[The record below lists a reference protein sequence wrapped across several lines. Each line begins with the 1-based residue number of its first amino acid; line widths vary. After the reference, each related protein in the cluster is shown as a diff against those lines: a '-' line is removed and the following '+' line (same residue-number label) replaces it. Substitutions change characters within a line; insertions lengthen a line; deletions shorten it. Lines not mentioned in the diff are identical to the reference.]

1 MPSLKKNGGRKITG
15 RAHEINSEC
24 SIAPYLGYHCTN
36 ITMSHKIIDGKKQAQ
51 VIINEVQVRV
61 SKLKDL
67 GWQPH
72 LISIDIGDS
81 EAVSL
86 YIKNQQRA
94 AEKVGIA
101 FEHHHYPGNITQ
113 REMLAAI
120 QALNVDPRVTG
131 IILQRPV
138 PHTLDLEELENSIH
152 HIKDV
157 EGMSSSN
164 IGNIVYGDSSLG
176 PCTSL
181 ASVEL
186 LRSTGLNLRGLE
198 VVVVGH
204 SEIVGKPV
212 ALLLV
217 EELATV
223 TICHHGT
230 RNLTYHTRQADA
242 LFVAVGKPGL
252 ITADMVKPG
261 AAVIDIGINQ
271 VDVVLPDGTHTTK
284 VVGDVD
290 YDSVHEV
297 AGWITP
303 VPGGVGPMTVAMLLR
318 NTVVATERQK
328 QQYEEALRV

>member
-1 MPSLKKNGGRKITG
+1 MAL
-15 RAHEINSEC
+15 
-24 SIAPYLGYHCTN
+24 
-36 ITMSHKIIDGKKQAQ
+36 SHKIIDGKKQAQ
-51 VIINEVQVRV
+51 IVMDGVRTRV
-61 SKLKDL
+61 TLLKEL
-67 GWQPH
+67 GWP
-72 LISIDIGDS
+72 LRLVSIDIGDS
-81 EAVSL
+81 PAVSL
-86 YIKNQQRA
+86 YISNQKRA
-94 AEKVGIA
+94 CDQVGIG
-101 FEHHHYPGNITQ
+101 FEHRHYPGNITQ
-113 REMLAAI
+113 GELLAALH
-120 QALNVDPRVTG
+120 ALNVDPRVTG

-138 PHTLDLEELENSIH
+138 PSTLDLEQLENAIH
-152 HIKDV
+152 PSKDV
-157 EGMSSSN
+157 EGMSSAN

-230 RNLTYHTRQADA
+230 RNLAYHTRQADA

-252 ITADMVKPG
+252 ITAEMVKPG
-261 AAVIDIGINQ
+261 AAVIDIGINHIEVTQ
-271 VDVVLPDGTHTTK
+271 PDGSRISK
-284 VVGDVD
+284 IVGDVD
-290 YDSVHEV
+290 FDSVHEV

-328 QQYEEALRV
+328 QRYEEVMRE

>member
-1 MPSLKKNGGRKITG
+1 
-15 RAHEINSEC
+15 
-24 SIAPYLGYHCTN
+24 
-36 ITMSHKIIDGKKQAQ
+36 MSHKIIDGKKQAQ
-51 VIINEVQVRV
+51 IIKDEVKARV
-61 SKLKDL
+61 SKLKEL

-72 LISIDIGDS
+72 LISVDVGDS
-81 EAVSL
+81 GAVSL

-94 AEKVGIA
+94 AEQVGIE

-138 PHTLDLEELENSIH
+138 PPTLDLEELESTIH

-242 LFVAVGKPGL
+242 LIVAVGKPGL

-271 VDVVLPDGTHTTK
+271 VEAISPDGIHSTK
-284 VVGDVD
+284 IVGDVD
-290 YDSVHEV
+290 FDSVHEV

-303 VPGGVGPMTVAMLLR
+303 VPGGVGPVTVAMLLR

-328 QQYEEALRV
+328 QHYEDTMHV

>member
-1 MPSLKKNGGRKITG
+1 MD
-15 RAHEINSEC
+15 
-24 SIAPYLGYHCTN
+24 
-36 ITMSHKIIDGKKQAQ
+36 HKIIDGKKHAQ
-51 VIINEVQVRV
+51 IIKEEVRARV
-61 SKLKDL
+61 GALKEL
-67 GWQPH
+67 GWKPR
-72 LISIDIGDS
+72 LISIDIG
-81 EAVSL
+81 EIGAVRL
-86 YIKNQQRA
+86 FIKNQQKACA
-94 AEKVGIA
+94 AAGIEYENRH
-101 FEHHHYPGNITQ
+101 FPLDVTQ
-113 REMLAAI
+113 REVLAAI
-120 QALNVDPRVTG
+120 HTLNADPRVTG

-138 PHTLDLEELENSIH
+138 PRSIDLEELANAVHPSM
-152 HIKDV
+152 DV

-164 IGNIVYGDSSLG
+164 IGNIVYGDSALG

-186 LRSTGLNLRGLE
+186 LKATGLNLQGLE

-230 RNLTYHTRQADA
+230 RNLSYHTRQADA
-242 LFVAVGKPGL
+242 LIVAVGKPGL

-271 VDVVLPDGTHTTK
+271 IDVTLPDGTQGKKT
-284 VVGDVD
+284 VGDVD
-290 YDSVHEV
+290 FEAVKQV

-303 VPGGVGPMTVAMLLR
+303 VPGGVGPVTVAMLLK
-318 NTVVATERQK
+318 NTIVATERQK
-328 QQYEEALRV
+328 KRYEEAMRV

>member
-1 MPSLKKNGGRKITG
+1 MDGVRTRVTLLK
-15 RAHEINSEC
+15 E
-24 SIAPYLGYHCTN
+24 
-36 ITMSHKIIDGKKQAQ
+36 
-51 VIINEVQVRV
+51 
-61 SKLKDL
+61 L
-67 GWQPH
+67 GWP
-72 LISIDIGDS
+72 LRLVSIDIGDS
-81 EAVSL
+81 PAVSL
-86 YIKNQQRA
+86 YISNQKRA
-94 AEKVGIA
+94 CDQVGIG
-101 FEHHHYPGNITQ
+101 FEHRHYPGNITQ
-113 REMLAAI
+113 GELLAALH
-120 QALNVDPRVTG
+120 ALNVDPRATG

-138 PHTLDLEELENSIH
+138 PSTLDLEQLENAIH
-152 HIKDV
+152 PSKDV
-157 EGMSSSN
+157 EGMSSAN

-230 RNLTYHTRQADA
+230 RNLAYHTRQADA

-252 ITADMVKPG
+252 ITAEMVKPG
-261 AAVIDIGINQ
+261 AAVIDIGINHIEVTQ
-271 VDVVLPDGTHTTK
+271 PDGSRISK
-284 VVGDVD
+284 IVGDVD
-290 YDSVHEV
+290 FDSVHEV

-328 QQYEEALRV
+328 QRYEEVMRE

>member
-1 MPSLKKNGGRKITG
+1 MD
-15 RAHEINSEC
+15 
-24 SIAPYLGYHCTN
+24 
-36 ITMSHKIIDGKKQAQ
+36 HKIIDGKKLAQ
-51 VIINEVQVRV
+51 TVKDDVRTRV
-61 SKLKDL
+61 TKLREL
-67 GWQPH
+67 GWAPR
-72 LISIDIGDS
+72 LVSVDIGES
-81 EAVSL
+81 PATAL
-86 YIKNQQRA
+86 FIKNQQRA
-94 AEKVGIA
+94 CDNVGIA
-101 FEHHHYPGNITQ
+101 YENHHYPANITQ
-113 REMLAAI
+113 RETLAAI

-138 PHTLDLEELENSIH
+138 PAALDLEQLENAMHPS
-152 HIKDV
+152 KDV
-157 EGMSSSN
+157 EGMSSAN

-186 LRSTGLNLRGLE
+186 LRSTGLNIRGLE

-217 EELATV
+217 EDLATV

-242 LFVAVGKPGL
+242 LIVAVGKPGL

-261 AAVIDIGINQ
+261 AAVIDIGINH
-271 VDVVLPDGTHTTK
+271 VDTTLPDGTTGRK

-290 YDSVHEV
+290 FESVKEV

-328 QQYEEALRV
+328 QRYEEAMRA

>member
-1 MPSLKKNGGRKITG
+1 M
-15 RAHEINSEC
+15 E
-24 SIAPYLGYHCTN
+24 
-36 ITMSHKIIDGKKQAQ
+36 HKIIDGKKHAQ
-51 VIINEVQVRV
+51 QVKDEVRARV
-61 SKLKDL
+61 DELKKL
-67 GWQPH
+67 GWSPR
-72 LISIDIGDS
+72 LVSIDIG
-81 EAVSL
+81 EIGPVRL
-86 YIKNQQRA
+86 FIKHQQKA
-94 AEKVGIA
+94 CAEVGI
-101 FEHHHYPGNITQ
+101 EYENRHYPEDVTQ
-113 REMLAAI
+113 REVLAAI
-120 QALNVDPRVTG
+120 QALNADPRVTG

-138 PHTLDLEELENSIH
+138 PRSLDLEALENTMHPS
-152 HIKDV
+152 KDV
-157 EGMSSSN
+157 EGMSSAN

-186 LRSTGLNLRGLE
+186 LKATGLNLRGLE

-217 EELATV
+217 EDLATV

-230 RNLTYHTRQADA
+230 RNLSYHTRQADA
-242 LFVAVGKPGL
+242 LVVAVGKPGL

-271 VDVVLPDGTHTTK
+271 VDVTLPDGTVTK
-284 VVGDVD
+284 KTVGDVD
-290 YDSVHEV
+290 FEAVQRV

-318 NTVVATERQK
+318 NTVVATERQRK
-328 QQYEEALRV
+328 RYEEAMRAS

>member
-1 MPSLKKNGGRKITG
+1 MAL
-15 RAHEINSEC
+15 
-24 SIAPYLGYHCTN
+24 
-36 ITMSHKIIDGKKQAQ
+36 SHKIIDGKKQAQ
-51 VIINEVQVRV
+51 IVMEGVRTRV
-61 SKLKDL
+61 TLLKEL
-67 GWQPH
+67 GWQ
-72 LISIDIGDS
+72 LRLVSIDIGDS
-81 EAVSL
+81 PAVSL
-86 YIKNQQRA
+86 YITNQKRA
-94 AEKVGIA
+94 CDQVGIG
-101 FEHHHYPGNITQ
+101 FEHRHYSGNITQ
-113 REMLAAI
+113 GELLAALH
-120 QALNVDPRVTG
+120 ALNVDPRVTG

-138 PHTLDLEELENSIH
+138 PSTLDLEQLENAIH
-152 HIKDV
+152 PSKDV
-157 EGMSSSN
+157 EGMSSAN

-230 RNLTYHTRQADA
+230 RNLAYHTRQADA

-252 ITADMVKPG
+252 ITAEMVKPG
-261 AAVIDIGINQ
+261 AAVIDIGINHIEVTQ
-271 VDVVLPDGTHTTK
+271 PDGSRISK
-284 VVGDVD
+284 IVGDVD
-290 YDSVHEV
+290 FDSVHEV

-328 QQYEEALRV
+328 QRYEEVMRE

>member
-1 MPSLKKNGGRKITG
+1 MAL
-15 RAHEINSEC
+15 
-24 SIAPYLGYHCTN
+24 
-36 ITMSHKIIDGKKQAQ
+36 SHKIIDGKKQAQ
-51 VIINEVQVRV
+51 IVVDGVRTRV
-61 SKLKDL
+61 TLLKEL
-67 GWQPH
+67 GWP
-72 LISIDIGDS
+72 LRLVSIDIGDS
-81 EAVSL
+81 PAVSL
-86 YIKNQQRA
+86 YISNQKRA
-94 AEKVGIA
+94 CDQVGIG
-101 FEHHHYPGNITQ
+101 FEHRHYPGNIT
-113 REMLAAI
+113 RGELLAALH
-120 QALNVDPRVTG
+120 ALNVDPRATG

-138 PHTLDLEELENSIH
+138 PSTLDLEQLENAIH
-152 HIKDV
+152 PSKDV
-157 EGMSSSN
+157 EGMSSAN

-230 RNLTYHTRQADA
+230 RNLAYHTRQADA

-252 ITADMVKPG
+252 ITAEMVKPG
-261 AAVIDIGINQ
+261 AAVIDIGINHIEVTQ
-271 VDVVLPDGTHTTK
+271 PDGSRRSK
-284 VVGDVD
+284 IVGDVD
-290 YDSVHEV
+290 FDSVHEV

-328 QQYEEALRV
+328 QRYEEVMRE

>member
-1 MPSLKKNGGRKITG
+1 
-15 RAHEINSEC
+15 
-24 SIAPYLGYHCTN
+24 
-36 ITMSHKIIDGKKQAQ
+36 MSHKIIDGKKLAQ
-51 VIINEVQVRV
+51 VVKDEVCTRV
-61 SKLKDL
+61 NMLRDL
-67 GWQPH
+67 GWLPR
-72 LISIDIGDS
+72 LVSVDIGDS
-81 EAVSL
+81 AAASL
-86 YIKNQQRA
+86 FIKNQQKA
-94 AEKVGIA
+94 CAEVGI
-101 FEHHHYPGNITQ
+101 EYENRHYPANVTQ

-120 QALNVDPRVTG
+120 HALNADPRVTG

-138 PHTLDLEELENSIH
+138 PKTSDLEALENAIH
-152 HIKDV
+152 PSKDV
-157 EGMSSSN
+157 EGMSSAN

-198 VVVVGH
+198 VVMVGH

-230 RNLTYHTRQADA
+230 RNLGYHTRQADA
-242 LFVAVGKPGL
+242 LIVAVGKPGL

-261 AAVIDIGINQ
+261 AAVIDIGINLIE
-271 VDVVLPDGTHTTK
+271 VTKPDGTKGTK
-284 VVGDVD
+284 TVGDVD
-290 YDSVHEV
+290 FESVHEV

-328 QQYEEALRV
+328 KRYEDAMRE

>member
-1 MPSLKKNGGRKITG
+1 
-15 RAHEINSEC
+15 
-24 SIAPYLGYHCTN
+24 
-36 ITMSHKIIDGKKQAQ
+36 MSHKIIDGKKHAQ
-51 VIINEVQVRV
+51 IVKDEVSTRV
-61 SKLKDL
+61 SALKNL
-67 GWQPH
+67 GWQPR
-72 LISIDIGDS
+72 LVSIDVGDS
-81 EAVSL
+81 DAVAL
-86 YIKNQQRA
+86 FIKNQKLACSQ
-94 AEKVGIA
+94 VGIEY
-101 FEHHHYPGNITQ
+101 EHRHYAADVTQ
-113 REMLAAI
+113 REVLAAI
-120 QALNVDPRVTG
+120 QALNADPRVTG

-138 PHTLDLEELENSIH
+138 PNTLDLEELENAMH
-152 HIKDV
+152 PTKDV
-157 EGMSSSN
+157 EGMSSAN
-164 IGNIVYGDSSLG
+164 IGNIVYGDSSIG

-186 LRSTGLNLRGLE
+186 LRTTGLDIRGLE

-204 SEIVGKPV
+204 SEIVGKPI

-242 LFVAVGKPGL
+242 LIVAVGKPGL

-261 AAVIDIGINQ
+261 AAVIDIGINY
-271 VDVVLPDGTHTTK
+271 VDVTLPDGTQGKK

-290 YDSVHEV
+290 FESVQHV

-303 VPGGVGPMTVAMLLR
+303 VPGGVGPVTVAMLLR

-328 QQYEEALRV
+328 KRYEDAMRQ

>member
-1 MPSLKKNGGRKITG
+1 MD
-15 RAHEINSEC
+15 
-24 SIAPYLGYHCTN
+24 
-36 ITMSHKIIDGKKQAQ
+36 HKIIDGKKLAQ
-51 VIINEVQVRV
+51 TVKDDVHARV
-61 SKLKDL
+61 LKLKEL
-67 GWQPH
+67 GWQPR
-72 LISIDIGDS
+72 LISMDIGDS
-81 EAVSL
+81 AAVSL
-86 YIKNQQRA
+86 YINNQQRA
-94 AEKVGIA
+94 AEKVGIE
-101 FEHHHYPGNITQ
+101 FEHHHYPGDITQ
-113 REMLAAI
+113 REVLAAI
-120 QALNVDPRVTG
+120 QTLNVNPRITG

-138 PHTLDLEELENSIH
+138 PKSLDLEELENAINH
-152 HIKDV
+152 TKDV
-157 EGMSSSN
+157 EGMSSAN

-186 LRSTGLNLRGLE
+186 LKSTGLNLRGLE

-212 ALLLV
+212 ALFLV
-217 EELATV
+217 EDLATV

-230 RNLTYHTRQADA
+230 RNLSYHTRQADA
-242 LFVAVGKPGL
+242 LIVAVGKPGL

-271 VDVVLPDGTHTTK
+271 VDVTLPDGTHTTK
-284 VVGDVD
+284 IVGDVD
-290 YDSVHEV
+290 FESVHQV

-328 QQYEEALRV
+328 LKYEEAMHA

>member
-1 MPSLKKNGGRKITG
+1 
-15 RAHEINSEC
+15 
-24 SIAPYLGYHCTN
+24 
-36 ITMSHKIIDGKKQAQ
+36 MSHKIIDGKKQAQ
-51 VIINEVQVRV
+51 IIKDEVQARV
-61 SKLKDL
+61 AKLRVL
-67 GWQPH
+67 GWQPR
-72 LISIDIGDS
+72 LISIDVGDS
-81 EAVSL
+81 PAVSL

-94 AEKVGIA
+94 AEKVGIE
-101 FEHHHYPGNITQ
+101 FEHHHYPGNTTQ
-113 REMLAAI
+113 REMLAVI
-120 QALNVDPRVTG
+120 QALNMDPRVTG

-138 PHTLDLEELENSIH
+138 PRTLDLEELENTIH

-271 VDVVLPDGTHTTK
+271 IDVPLSDGSHTTRI
-284 VVGDVD
+284 VGDVD
-290 YDSVHEV
+290 FDGVHEV

-328 QQYEEALRV
+328 THYEETLHS